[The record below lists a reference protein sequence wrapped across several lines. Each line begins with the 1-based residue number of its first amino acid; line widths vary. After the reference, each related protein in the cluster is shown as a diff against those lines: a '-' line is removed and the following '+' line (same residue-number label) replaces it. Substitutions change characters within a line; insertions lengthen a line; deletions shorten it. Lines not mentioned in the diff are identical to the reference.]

1 MVELDKYYVR
11 YSMRTKDPNNH
22 YDTETGI
29 PGSCLGFCNL
39 RPERIARGQSWGR
52 YSWDIIAHLYFLHFY
67 KPDLVFCCIC
77 IGSPSWTWIVYT
89 SCKCRCNFPRKLGVY
104 LVYKHG
110 LRFSFWTP
118 GVPFLR
124 VKKGPLQQVKVAFS
138 SLSEIALQV
147 VEAQIQDQF
156 HQASENSLG
165 FLILVRET
173 RS

>member
-1 MVELDKYYVR
+1 
-11 YSMRTKDPNNH
+11 MRAPLYRT
-22 YDTETGI
+22 
-29 PGSCLGFCNL
+29 
-39 RPERIARGQSWGR
+39 RPQFANM
-52 YSWDIIAHLYFLHFY
+52 
-67 KPDLVFCCIC
+67 P
-77 IGSPSWTWIVYT
+77 
-89 SCKCRCNFPRKLGVY
+89 
-104 LVYKHG
+104 
-110 LRFSFWTP
+110 P

-156 HQASENSLG
+156 YQASENSLG